1 MATERRLVFG
11 DVADLYDR
19 HRPTYPE
26 ALIDDLAARV
36 SDGARALEVG
46 AGTGKATRLMAGRGV
61 PVLAIEPSAEMAR
74 IARATCAAFPTVTV
88 VESDFEAFDPS
99 GEAFGLLYSAQAWH
113 WIDPARRYALARAAL
128 ASGATLAVFWNRPA
142 WRDSP
147 LRTALSALYREVAP
161 EMMPSGP
168 LHPDNP
174 SPDREID
181 EGWAADIAAA
191 TGLADP
197 QTREYRWSLGYD
209 AEGFA
214 GMLGTVSEVRLLD
227 PATRDRLL
235 DGVRTTIAAHG
246 DELMM
251 PMVTRLYLARAV

>member
-11 DVADLYDR
+11 EVAELYDR
-19 HRPTYPE
+19 HRPTYPA

-61 PVLAIEPSAEMAR
+61 PVLAIEPSFEMAQ
-74 IARATCAAFPTVTV
+74 IARATCAAFPGVTV
-88 VESDFEAFDPS
+88 VESDFETFDPA
-99 GEAFGLLYSAQAWH
+99 GEAFRLLYSAQAWH
-113 WIDPARRYALARAAL
+113 WVDPARRYALARGAL
-128 ASGATLAVFWNRPA
+128 APGADLAVFWNRPA
-142 WRDSP
+142 WTDSS
-147 LRTALSALYREVAP
+147 LRTALSVLYREVAP
-161 EMMPSGP
+161 GMVPYGP

-181 EGWAADIAAA
+181 EDWAADIAAA
-191 TGLADP
+191 PGLTDP
-197 QTREYRWSLGYD
+197 ETCEYRWSLDYD

-214 GMLGTVSEVRLLD
+214 GMLGTVSEVRLLE

-246 DELMM
+246 DELVM